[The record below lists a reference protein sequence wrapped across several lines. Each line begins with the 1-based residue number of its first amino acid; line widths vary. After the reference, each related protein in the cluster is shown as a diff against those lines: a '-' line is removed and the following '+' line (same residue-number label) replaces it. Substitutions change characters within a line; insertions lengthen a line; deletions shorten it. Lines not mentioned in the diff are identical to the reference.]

1 MKKLKSCTRSLYHI
15 VPYRFCFLLIFCTNQ
30 VSVDNRGGKK
40 SSPLT
45 QKLLLKNKKKS
56 FCIDTQWMTLIY
68 DTSQTRV
75 VCIWACIDKG
85 TPAAEFWRSIQYD
98 MRGFTYKTNVGWRM
112 PRKQMNAQIVLYKHI
127 NRIPHT
133 MCQSLHRIIYIF
145 SNLHIP

>member
-75 VCIWACIDKG
+75 VCIWACIDKLRYTSCRILEIYTIWHEG
-85 TPAAEFWRSIQYD
+85 LHLQNKCRMKNAS
-98 MRGFTYKTNVGWRM
+98 KTNE
-112 PRKQMNAQIVLYKHI
+112 
-127 NRIPHT
+127 
-133 MCQSLHRIIYIF
+133 C
-145 SNLHIP
+145 SNCLIQTHK

>member
-1 MKKLKSCTRSLYHI
+1 MKKFKSCTRSLYHI
-15 VPYRFCFLLIFCTNQ
+15 SFCFLLIFCTNQ
-30 VSVDNRGGKK
+30 ESVDNRGGKE
-40 SSPLT
+40 SSPLP

-56 FCIDTQWMTLIY
+56 FCTDTQWMTLIY

-98 MRGFTYKTNVGWRM
+98 MSSFTYKTNVGWRM
-112 PRKQMNAQIVLYKHI
+112 PQKQMNAQIVLYKHI

-133 MCQSLHRIIYIF
+133 MCQSLHRIIYNF
-145 SNLHIP
+145 PDL